1 MLFIT
6 NFQFRTQKVMLSWC
20 QICWFPRYQ
29 FGPRADQD
37 QLFQLF
43 LLQSDFLWV
52 YAAPV
57 VSVWKKLHFL
67 AIWYHLNVHFPK
79 FQDCV
84 KLQHILLSKSRL
96 DQLKQVIMPELR
108 FCRCLISYFSK
119 GVGAYSHILQA
130 NSNLVQGKIDIDH
143 VEVLMNL

>member
-1 MLFIT
+1 M
-6 NFQFRTQKVMLSWC
+6 
-20 QICWFPRYQ
+20 
-29 FGPRADQD
+29 A
-37 QLFQLF
+37 
-43 LLQSDFLWV
+43 
-52 YAAPV
+52 
-57 VSVWKKLHFL
+57 
-67 AIWYHLNVHFPK
+67 LNRIRFSHDHVHFPK

-130 NSNLVQGKIDIDH
+130 KSNLVQGKIDIDH